1 MLARIISATCC
12 SMGLAD
18 VAVWVSLPGRF
29 EDDAVVADNH
39 LVAFGHGV
47 VERHGEAVVV
57 IEAAFELD
65 LVLHAAHLFV
75 LREVALDSPVLAAGF
90 GEPLFERRGSPARPS
105 APTGAGAGM
114 KRSDAIFMVSR
125 F

>member
-1 MLARIISATCC
+1 
-12 SMGLAD
+12 MGLAD
-18 VAVWVSLPGRF
+18 VAVWVTCRF

-47 VERHGEAVVV
+47 VERHGQAVVV

-65 LVLHAAHLFV
+65 LVLHAAHLFA

-90 GEPLFERRGSPARPS
+90 GEPLFERRGQPGPGRQPRQEQ
-105 APTGAGAGM
+105 GGDE
-114 KRSDAIFMVSR
+114 KK
-125 F
+125 

>member
-1 MLARIISATCC
+1 
-12 SMGLAD
+12 MGLAD
-18 VAVWVSLPGRF
+18 VAVWGHLPGRF

-90 GEPLFERRGSPARPS
+90 GEPLFERRGQPARAVSPD
-105 APTGAGAGM
+105 
-114 KRSDAIFMVSR
+114 RSQGGDEKK
-125 F
+125 